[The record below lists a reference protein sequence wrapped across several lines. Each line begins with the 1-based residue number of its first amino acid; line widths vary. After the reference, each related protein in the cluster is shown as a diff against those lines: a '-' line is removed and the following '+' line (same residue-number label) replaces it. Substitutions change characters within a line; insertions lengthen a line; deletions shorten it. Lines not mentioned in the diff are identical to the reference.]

1 MTDFHFP
8 SRPIFA
14 VSLFAW
20 ASFVGAAD
28 EWPQFRGP
36 TGQGLSD
43 AHGLPLTWGETNGIA
58 WKTEIPGRG
67 YSSPVVSENRIWL
80 TSSPDKGLTRHV
92 LCVDLDSGKVTKDVP
107 LFSVEKPELCHAFN
121 SYATPTPVLE
131 RGRVYVT
138 FGTPGTAC
146 LDAET
151 GSIIWQRRDFAVD
164 YRDVGAASSPI
175 LYRDKL
181 ILTCDGQ
188 TGSKQ
193 FVAALD
199 KNTGKT
205 LWQTDRTFAPGPAPT
220 SIHSSAVP
228 LVIRVD
234 GRDELVSPAAHG
246 VHAYDPDTGAEIW
259 QAGYDGWSV
268 VPRPVFGDD
277 LVFVCSGVVKP
288 IMLCIRPTGATGDV
302 TRSGVVWSTRKN
314 VPDMP
319 SPVLTGNRL
328 YTMTATTLSCLEP
341 RTGREIWSGKL
352 PGQYL
357 ASPIAAD
364 GRLFLFSRGKTSC
377 VVALGDTFR
386 VLATNRLD
394 EGCMASPAAVGRS
407 LLVRTTQHL
416 YRIAAQ

>member
-43 AHGLPLTWGETNGIA
+43 AHGLPLTWDETNGIA

-205 LWQTDRTFAPGPAPT
+205 LWQTDRTFAPSPAPT
-220 SIHSSAVP
+220 SIHFLRRTARHPRRRARRTGESGRAPDAKSGRANCPASIWPRRLPRTAASFSSRAAKRLASSPSETPSACSRPINSTTGAWRHPPSSAARSSCARP
-228 LVIRVD
+228 STSTASRLSENPR
-234 GRDELVSPAAHG
+234 LAAQHDR
-246 VHAYDPDTGAEIW
+246 AMRI
-259 QAGYDGWSV
+259 GWL
-268 VPRPVFGDD
+268 F
-277 LVFVCSGVVKP
+277 FVLP
-288 IMLCIRPTGATGDV
+288 P
-302 TRSGVVWSTRKN
+302 
-314 VPDMP
+314 P
-319 SPVLTGNRL
+319 SDFV
-328 YTMTATTLSCLEP
+328 TMT
-341 RTGREIWSGKL
+341 
-352 PGQYL
+352 
-357 ASPIAAD
+357 
-364 GRLFLFSRGKTSC
+364 LFR
-377 VVALGDTFR
+377 R
-386 VLATNRLD
+386 
-394 EGCMASPAAVGRS
+394 
-407 LLVRTTQHL
+407 
-416 YRIAAQ
+416 